1 MKVFLKTLLY
11 TVVTLLT
18 IVIIVISIALW
29 LVFTPEKMTKI
40 VRDQAKKQLSC
51 TTEIGEV
58 ELTFF
63 STFPQFGIKI
73 EEFKLINPCAGAP
86 SDTLINLEQLT
97 AKFDVVK
104 FWKHNHLTINEL
116 SIINGKAAIYS
127 DSNGNTNYS
136 IFQTPSDTTSQ
147 NSKDTTNNTLP
158 VIQIEEIDLQNFNLL
173 YIDHALE
180 IIADIKGLDAR
191 LSGLIVNDT
200 IDAQLRIDKSVM
212 SVQYSDEK
220 YLDNTTIQ
228 LEIKTQITQWGN
240 LIVLDKVVSTI
251 NDIALIMNG
260 AVSYNSNN
268 GDISVDIDYQIDD
281 SQIVNVMEIIP
292 PSFRHYYEGLEATG
306 IVSSQGKITGQFTD
320 SIFPLFDLNF
330 SINKGSIAYEG
341 LPLTLHDVEA
351 EIGFIS
357 DLSNDD
363 TTLLKIKWFEAKTP
377 HSTLHTKGYI
387 NQLFSEMFIN
397 LNTGFNLNLNEFNA
411 MIPTEYNMKL
421 NGNANGNIKS
431 SFTYD
436 QLFNFEL
443 DKMKLAGEIKL
454 SDFTANYDT
463 IQLSTGYSEVQFALP
478 NTHTANSAT
487 NFASINLKT
496 KNLKTSTPLSINL
509 DLRNALIIAETS
521 NFMNTD
527 KIPDVIAS
535 FKIDSLYV
543 RMDSIQLAAA
553 QPIGKIKLSTKAPNH
568 DEPIVYL
575 NFNSNYI
582 NAKAGSNT
590 ASIEHI
596 NLETDLINDKS
607 QDDLFLQWLVKGF
620 IEIDKGN
627 IAIDGFKFPIEI
639 PTMKMD
645 FEPELLKIK
654 EGTIIIDQSDFT
666 LTGNINNMLSYYRG
680 DSILRGQLSFSSNVA
695 DINQLM
701 NLTSGMG
708 YDQENKPVDTNT
720 PTTAADTV
728 FQGPYMVPK
737 GIDITM
743 NTNVKYATFGADT
756 AINIEGDVRIYDGI
770 LLLDEVKLATHA
782 ARMQLTAMYRT
793 PRKNHLFLGI
803 DYHMLDVEISELL
816 RMIPDID
823 SLMPML
829 RSFGGEGEFHMAIET
844 YLDSSYNIKKSTLRG
859 AASITG
865 QDLVL
870 MDGET
875 FGEIAKTLRFNKKT
889 QNRIDSL
896 SAEFTIFRE
905 EIDIYPFLIVMDK
918 YKAVVGGRHNFDL
931 SFDYHIS
938 LVDSP
943 IPIKL
948 GIDIKGNM
956 DDMKFRPAKC
966 RYAEFYRPV
975 SRRVVQNKQLELRR
989 LIRESLTQRV
999 TE

>member
-18 IVIIVISIALW
+18 IVIVVISIAIW

-40 VRDQAKKQLSC
+40 VRDQAQKQLNC

-73 EEFKLINPCAGAP
+73 EQLKLINPCAGAP

-104 FWKHNHLTINEL
+104 FWKHNHLVINEL
-116 SIINGKAAIYS
+116 SIINGQAAIYA

-136 IFQTPSDTTSQ
+136 IFKTPSDTTFQ
-147 NSKDTTNNTLP
+147 NSKDTTSNSLP
-158 VIQIEEIDLQNFNLL
+158 VIQIEGIDLHNFNLL
-173 YIDHALE
+173 FIDHALE
-180 IIADIKGLDAR
+180 IIANIKGLDAH
-191 LSGLIVNDT
+191 LSGLIVNDS

-220 YLDNTTIQ
+220 YLDNSTIQ
-228 LEIKTQITQWGN
+228 LEIKTQIFQWGN
-240 LIVLDKVVSTI
+240 QIVLEKLKGTI
-251 NDIALIMNG
+251 NDIVLRMNG
-260 AVSYNSNN
+260 TVSYNSNN

-281 SQIVNVMEIIP
+281 SQIVNVMEMIP

-306 IVSSQGKITGQFTD
+306 MVKSHGKITGQFTD

-341 LPLTLHDVEA
+341 LPLTLHDVEG
-351 EIGFIS
+351 EISFIS
-357 DLSNDD
+357 DLINDD
-363 TTLLKIKWFEAKTP
+363 TTLLNINWLKAKTA

-387 NQLFSEMFIN
+387 NQLFSKMFFN
-397 LNTGFNLNLNEFNA
+397 LNTGFNLKLDEFNA

-421 NGNANGNIKS
+421 NGNASGNIET
-431 SFTYD
+431 SFTFD
-436 QLFNFEL
+436 QLFDFEL

-454 SDFTANYDT
+454 RDFAANYDT
-463 IQLSTGYSEVQFALP
+463 IQLTTSHSEVQFALP
-478 NTHTANSAT
+478 NTHATNSTT
-487 NFASINLKT
+487 NFASINLRT
-496 KNLKTSTPLSINL
+496 KNLKASTALSINL
-509 DLRNALIIAETS
+509 DLCNALIIAETS
-521 NFMNTD
+521 NFMNTN
-527 KIPDVIAS
+527 KIPDIIAS
-535 FKIDSLYV
+535 FNIDSLFV

-553 QPIGKIKLSTKAPNH
+553 QPTGKVSLSTKAPNY

-582 NAKAGSNT
+582 NAKAGTNT
-590 ASIEHI
+590 ASIDHI
-596 NLETDLINDKS
+596 ELETDLVNDKT

-620 IEIDKGN
+620 IEINKGN
-627 IAIDGFKFPIEI
+627 IALDGFNYPIEI
-639 PTMKMD
+639 PTIKMD
-645 FEPELLKIK
+645 FEPEALKIK

-680 DSILRGQLSFSSNVA
+680 DSILRGNLSFSSNVA
-695 DINQLM
+695 DVNQLM
-701 NLTSGMG
+701 NLTSGIG
-708 YDQENKPVDTNT
+708 YDEENNPADTIE
-720 PTTAADTV
+720 TTAADTI

-737 GIDITM
+737 GIDITL

-756 AINIEGDVRIYDGI
+756 ATNIEGDVRIYDGI

-829 RSFGGEGEFHMAIET
+829 RSFGGEGEFHLAVET

-865 QDLVL
+865 QDMVL

-875 FGEIAKTLRFNKKT
+875 FSEIAKTLRFNKKT
-889 QNRIDSL
+889 QNQIDSL

-956 DDMKFRPAKC
+956 DDMKFRPAQC
-966 RYAEFYRPV
+966 RYAEFYRPI
-975 SRRVVQNKQLELRR
+975 SRKVVQNKQLELRR

-999 TE
+999 KE